1 MAILVSVR
9 SLVEVLDR
17 LDEVP
22 DDATLHATKPWSR
35 ASPTS
40 VSDDDCPPTGFA
52 YLLEAGLAREVIA
65 VWSRWRDGAQPT
77 GLQKCEAV
85 LYYATHDAY
94 LPRDID

>member
-1 MAILVSVR
+1 MVILVSGR
-9 SLVEVLDR
+9 SLIEVLDR

-22 DDATLHATKPWSR
+22 DDATLHATKPWSS
-35 ASPTS
+35 ASPTA

-52 YLLEAGLAREVIA
+52 YLLEVGLAHEVIA
-65 VWSRWRDGAQPT
+65 VWSRWREGAQPT

-85 LYYATHDAY
+85 LFYAAQDAY

>member
-1 MAILVSVR
+1 MAIPVSAR
-9 SLVEVLDR
+9 SLIEVLDR

-22 DDATLHATKPWSR
+22 EDATLHVAEPWSA
-35 ASPTS
+35 ASPAC
-40 VSDDDCPPTGFA
+40 VSDDDCPPAGFV
-52 YLLEAGLAREVIA
+52 YLLEVELARQVIA

-77 GLQKCEAV
+77 GPQKCEAV

>member
-1 MAILVSVR
+1 MAILMSGR
-9 SLVEVLDR
+9 RLVEVLDR

-22 DDATLHATKPWSR
+22 DDATLHATKPWSP
-35 ASPTS
+35 ASPTC

-52 YLLEAGLAREVIA
+52 YLLEAGLAHEGIA

-85 LYYATHDAY
+85 LHYATHDAY
-94 LPRDID
+94 LPRAID

>member
-1 MAILVSVR
+1 MAILVSGR

-22 DDATLHATKPWSR
+22 DDATLHATKPWSP

-40 VSDDDCPPTGFA
+40 VSDDDSPPTGFA

-77 GLQKCEAV
+77 DQQKCEAV

-94 LPRDID
+94 LPRDTD